1 MRREYQSLN
10 LYVMVTPVNNSDQAI
25 KATHP
30 TPDGFKA
37 AEKLIL
43 ENFTLIKQGIDL
55 LLTLNFFEPQ
65 NEELNFLMTFLHES
79 SQFVAPVKGIHKIFR
94 GKMFTISWCKSQTH
108 GKTAG
113 RFLKSVAII
122 KNHLGY
128 LENIIQGLPTSEI
141 IHKLF
146 HSIVNNLLF
155 TRDEFLNKPHCD
167 FNASETAFLL
177 ISNINKTDGLIHLQP
192 DSTFTSLFF
201 VFTDHRQLAVSPSSA
216 KKSAKPK
223 VHSFVGSELSPKFI
237 YHLALI
243 AKLVNYEDL
252 DHIPLKSVTQSIAA
266 QVKNMGNGH

>member
-1 MRREYQSLN
+1 
-10 LYVMVTPVNNSDQAI
+10 
-25 KATHP
+25 
-30 TPDGFKA
+30 
-37 AEKLIL
+37 
-43 ENFTLIKQGIDL
+43 
-55 LLTLNFFEPQ
+55 
-65 NEELNFLMTFLHES
+65 MTFLHES

-192 DSTFTSLFF
+192 DSTFTSLL
-201 VFTDHRQLAVSPSSA
+201 VWMHSNASLVVTTLVKQLQRAKTIILATKTTSLIESCHQSQNPCDNQQLAVSPSSA

>member
-1 MRREYQSLN
+1 
-10 LYVMVTPVNNSDQAI
+10 
-25 KATHP
+25 
-30 TPDGFKA
+30 
-37 AEKLIL
+37 
-43 ENFTLIKQGIDL
+43 
-55 LLTLNFFEPQ
+55 
-65 NEELNFLMTFLHES
+65 
-79 SQFVAPVKGIHKIFR
+79 
-94 GKMFTISWCKSQTH
+94 MFTISWCKSQTH

-201 VFTDHRQLAVSPSSA
+201 VFTDHRVAINLRKFHGICLIVSMRCGTTQKLVWMHSNASLVVTTLQLAVSPSSA